1 MCKVTKKKDNI
12 YFHVIIST
20 VDMSKKKESKKLNGQ
35 TTMLFFECLARIPQ
49 LFPIEARTH
58 SLGI

>member
-12 YFHVIIST
+12 YFHVIISS
-20 VDMSKKKESKKLNGQ
+20 VDMSKKKECQKLNGQ

-49 LFPIEARTH
+49 SFPIEVRMR

>member
-20 VDMSKKKESKKLNGQ
+20 ADMSKRRSVKELNGQ

-49 LFPIEARTH
+49 LFPIEARTR